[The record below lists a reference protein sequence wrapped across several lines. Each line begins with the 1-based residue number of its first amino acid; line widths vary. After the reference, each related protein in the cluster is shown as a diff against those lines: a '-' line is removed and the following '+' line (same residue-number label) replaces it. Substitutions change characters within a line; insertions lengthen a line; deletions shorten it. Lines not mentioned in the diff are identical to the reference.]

1 MHPHFASVVAS
12 LHASYERLVVMPP
25 VTFGHLPRTMPAQAV
40 YLFSEEGRALYA
52 GRSNRLR
59 MRIGEHCRP
68 SSQHNQAVFAFRL
81 AREATGKLVAAYTPG
96 PGSRANLTSDADFQ
110 AAFVLAKARVRAMEV
125 RFVEEPDQT
134 RQALLELYCAI
145 VLDCPYNDFNTH

>member
-1 MHPHFASVVAS
+1 MHVRFASVIGS
-12 LHASYERLVVMPP
+12 LHGSYERLVAMTP
-25 VTFGHLPRTMPAQAV
+25 VTFDELPCVMPVQGV
-40 YLFSEEGRALYA
+40 YLFSEQGRPLYT

-59 MRIGEHCRP
+59 KRIGEHCRP

-81 AREATGKLVAAYTPG
+81 AREATGKLVAAYTSG
-96 PGSRANLTSDADFQ
+96 AGSRANLPSDAAFQ
-110 AAFVLAKARVRAMEV
+110 TAFLLAKARVRAMEF
-125 RFVEEPDQT
+125 RFFEEADQT